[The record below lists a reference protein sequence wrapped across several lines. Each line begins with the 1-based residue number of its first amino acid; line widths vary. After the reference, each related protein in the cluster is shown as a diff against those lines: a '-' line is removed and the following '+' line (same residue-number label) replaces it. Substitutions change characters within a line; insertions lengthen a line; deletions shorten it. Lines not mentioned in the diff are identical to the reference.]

1 VPPAPGAGPPGVRHT
16 SRVSLPAGVG
26 PAGAPPSLPAIGFV
40 QRRAPF
46 RLGIDPFHTAFLAGM
61 EAAATRAGATVLLQ
75 LVADHADELA
85 CFRRWAEQGWV
96 RGVVLADL
104 VADDPRLPVLAALGL
119 PVVVLGQEPQ
129 GAAVSTVEVDDYGAM
144 RQAVAHLVGL
154 GHSVIGRVTGP
165 VELEHT
171 RARSDAFDLT
181 VGRGGAAG
189 LVLPGDYSTESG
201 DAQTRRLLGGPRRPT
216 AIVYD
221 NDAMA
226 VGGLAAAADLGV
238 SVPRDLSVL
247 AWDDSPLCQLA
258 TPPLS
263 VVSRDVPS
271 LGESAARTVLSM
283 IGGRGP
289 MVVRAADSEIV
300 VRGTT
305 APPPR

>member
-1 VPPAPGAGPPGVRHT
+1 MVPAVGDTALVSPPVGAGT
-16 SRVSLPAGVG
+16 
-26 PAGAPPSLPAIGFV
+26 AGAPPSLPAIGFV

-46 RLGIDPFHTAFLAGM
+46 SLGIDPFHTAFLAGM

-75 LVADHADELA
+75 LVADHDDELA
-85 CFRRWAEQGWV
+85 CFRRWAAQGLV

-104 VADDPRLPVLAALGL
+104 VDDDPRLPVLAALGL
-119 PVVVLGQEPQ
+119 PTVVLGQEPQ
-129 GAAVSTVEVDDYGAM
+129 GGGVSTVEVDDRGAM

-154 GHSVIGRVTGP
+154 GHSVIGRVSGP
-165 VELEHT
+165 VELGHT
-171 RARSDAFDLT
+171 RARSEAFDLT
-181 VGRGGAAG
+181 VGRGAASG
-189 LVLPGDYSTESG
+189 LVLPGDYSAESG
-201 DAQTRRLLGGPRRPT
+201 EAQTRRLLRGPRRPT
-216 AIVYD
+216 AIVFD

-238 SVPRDLSVL
+238 SVPGDLSLL

-271 LGESAARTVLSM
+271 LGESATRTVLAM
-283 IGGRGP
+283 LDGRP
-289 MVVRAADSEIV
+289 EMLVRAPDSEIV

-305 APPPR
+305 APPRR

>member
-1 VPPAPGAGPPGVRHT
+1 
-16 SRVSLPAGVG
+16 VSLPVGVG
-26 PAGAPPSLPAIGFV
+26 SAGAPPSLPAIGFV

-46 RLGIDPFHTAFLAGM
+46 SLGIDPFHTAFLAGM

-75 LVADHADELA
+75 LVADHDAELA
-85 CFRRWAEQGWV
+85 AFRRWADQGWV

-119 PVVVLGQEPQ
+119 PTVVLGQEPQ
-129 GAAVSTVEVDDYGAM
+129 GAAVSTVEVDDRGAM
-144 RQAVAHLVGL
+144 RQAVAHLIGL
-154 GHSVIGRVTGP
+154 GHSVVGRVSGP
-165 VELEHT
+165 VALGHT
-171 RARSDAFDLT
+171 QARSEAFDLT
-181 VGRGGAAG
+181 IGRGGATG
-189 LVLPGDYSTESG
+189 VVLPGDYSSESG
-201 DAQTRRLLGGPRRPT
+201 EAQTRRLLRGPQRPT

-238 SVPRDLSVL
+238 AVPRELSVL

-271 LGESAARTVLSM
+271 LGESAARTVLAM
-283 IGGRGP
+283 LDGRPP
-289 MVVRAADSEIV
+289 MVVRAPDSAIV

-305 APPPR
+305 GPPSR